1 MIEIRWHGRGGQGA
15 VTAAELLAKA
25 AVVNGLYA
33 QAFPSFGAERTGAP
47 VLAFTRIDKEFIRNR
62 NQVYEPDI
70 AIVLDPTLLFMVKP
84 AAGLKQSGIL
94 IVNTKRTLDEIRQAT
109 AFQGKVAVVDA
120 TSIALQYLK
129 ANITNTTMLG
139 AAAHLIDGVSLDS
152 VIEQVKTRFPNLAE
166 ANAEAVKAGYGLVK
180 VIG

>member
-25 AVVNGLYA
+25 AVEDGLYA

-62 NQVYEPDI
+62 NQVYEPDM
-70 AIVLDPTLLFMVKP
+70 AIVLDSTLLFMVKP
-84 AAGLKQSGIL
+84 AAGLKSDGL
-94 IVNTKRTLDEIRQAT
+94 LVVNTKRSLDEIRQAT
-109 AFQGKVAVVDA
+109 GFSGKVAAVDA
-120 TSIALQYLK
+120 TSIALKFLK

-139 AAAHLIDGVSLDS
+139 AAARFIEGVKLDS
-152 VIEQVKTRFPNLAE
+152 VIEQVRTRFPNLAD
-166 ANAEAVKAGYGLVK
+166 ANTEAVKAGYQEVK
-180 VIG
+180 VIS

>member
-25 AVVNGLYA
+25 AVKNGLYA

-84 AAGLKQSGIL
+84 AAGLKEGGVL
-94 IVNTKRTLDEIRQAT
+94 IANTQRSLQEIRQAT
-109 AFQGKVAVVDA
+109 GFSGKVAVVDA
-120 TSIALQYLK
+120 TDIALKYLK

-139 AAAHLIDGVSLDS
+139 AAAKLVRGITLDA
-152 VIEQVKTRFPNLAE
+152 VIEQVRMRFPTLADQ
-166 ANAEAVKAGYGLVK
+166 NTEAVKEGYEQVK
-180 VIG
+180 VLE